1 MKKNYFLKKFLMLTF
16 LFMGA
21 LTLKA
26 QSTGDIAFVAMNAD
40 GDDDFAIV
48 VLADISASTTIYFS
62 DDELDGTGSFVDSN
76 EGNLQWVTPASTLT
90 AGTVVIFTD
99 TDNGSNLNFGVSTGT
114 LSYVGSGTVNLSASG
129 DALFA
134 YLGTDQDNPTTF
146 LAGTQIGTLSDFYGD
161 LTGSGL
167 TIGSTFIQWAT
178 SGTPDGGKYIGPK
191 FGQSSFSNYLT
202 LLNNTG
208 YWEINSTDGDALLPF
223 SSDSYSIINNTW
235 DGSTDNDWDTASNW
249 STNAVPTS
257 TSDVSIPNGLTNYP
271 TSSGAITIIGI
282 TIESGASFIAQSTV
296 SGSVMQKRNLGTA
309 NWYLVSPGVSGQ
321 DIDLFASA
329 TNLDS
334 GTGSNLGLSSY
345 DNSTPGWVYYQ
356 DGASGSGNFTDGS
369 GRAIKLTSSGDISF
383 IGTMNTSDVS
393 VSMTSNSNGFNLVG
407 NPFTS
412 YIAGNSNA
420 DGTNNILTVNTSNLT
435 ENTLWF
441 WDQSTSSYDQINQ
454 ASAAFYIAP
463 AQGFFVSSTGSNTFN
478 FTEAMQS
485 HQGTDSFQ
493 RTSSDPRPE
502 INLVMTDGST
512 TRDAD
517 IFYIDGTT
525 TGFDNGYDSSI
536 FGGVAN
542 EFAIYTHAV
551 ANGTGKNLGIQSL
564 PNNDFENMIIPVGIN
579 ATSGTEITLSAAT
592 FNFPAGINVYLED
605 KDDDSFTLLD
615 SSSDFTTT
623 LSSDLNG
630 IGRFF
635 LHTSSQA
642 LSTDE
647 VNFDN
652 VSIYT
657 ANSNLRIVGVQSGN
671 AQVRVYNILGRQV
684 MNASFQGNGVNEITL
699 PNVRA
704 GVYIVQLETETGK
717 LNKKVIIE

>member
-1 MKKNYFLKKFLMLTF
+1 MRKNYLFLIGMLF
-16 LFMGA
+16 SLLVSESAF
-21 LTLKA
+21 A
-26 QSTGDIAFVAMNAD
+26 QSGNGHDPTLVLSYTPTGYSVATTMRQDDGYTSFAKSNINNNGGNTELFVNFTFDTTGMNIFCVYTTNGTIPTKTNGTSVSGTFSNFSDPNRTWTVDIPSSANTAGTTIEYVFYISNSDLASGFGRVTPGGGYQTTWTEGDENGFTYTVYESNVSGGGNWSSTSTWNSGSVPNSTTQPVEIIGTNAVTLDQNAD
-40 GDDDFAIV
+40 VSD
-48 VLADISASTTIYFS
+48 LNLISSSILNLSGGNGLTVN
-62 DDELDGTGSFVDSN
+62 GSLTNS
-76 EGNLQWVTPASTLT
+76 GTLT
-90 AGTVVIFTD
+90 A
-99 TDNGSNLNFGVSTGT
+99 NSGSSIISQTSNTGNIT
-114 LSYVGSGTVNLSASG
+114 YNRT
-129 DALFA
+129 
-134 YLGTDQDNPTTF
+134 
-146 LAGTQIGTLSDFYGD
+146 IGT
-161 LTGSGL
+161 T
-167 TIGSTFIQWAT
+167 
-178 SGTPDGGKYIGPK
+178 
-191 FGQSSFSNYLT
+191 
-202 LLNNTG
+202 
-208 YWEINSTDGDALLPF
+208 
-223 SSDSYSIINNTW
+223 
-235 DGSTDNDWDTASNW
+235 
-249 STNAVPTS
+249 
-257 TSDVSIPNGLTNYP
+257 
-271 TSSGAITIIGI
+271 
-282 TIESGASFIAQSTV
+282 
-296 SGSVMQKRNLGTA
+296 
-309 NWYLVSPGVSGQ
+309 NWYLISSPVSGQ
-321 DIDLFASA
+321 DIDAFASTEGLA
-329 TNLDS
+329 V
-334 GTGSNLGLSSY
+334 GTGDNRGLGDY
-345 DNSTPGWVYYQ
+345 NNSTPGWEYYQ
-356 DGASGSGNFTDGS
+356 SGASGTGNFTLGD
-369 GRAIKLTSSGDISF
+369 GRALSLASSGDVSFTGTISVA
-383 IGTMNTSDVS
+383 DVGIA
-393 VSMTSNSNGFNLVG
+393 MTSNTNGFNLVG
-407 NPFTS
+407 NPYPSFL
-412 YIAGNSNA
+412 AANSNA
-420 DGTNNILTVNTSNLT
+420 DGTNNLLTVNSSNLT
-435 ENTLWF
+435 ENTIWLWN
-441 WDQSTSSYDQINQ
+441 QSTGLYEIQNQ

-657 ANSNLRIVGVQSGN
+657 ADNNLRIVGVQSGN
-671 AQVRVYNILGRQV
+671 AQIRVYNILGRQV